1 MDGQN
6 PVTTLARPGEET
18 TEFKAAESGRL
29 WSILTMILG
38 FLTTAGSLVADL
50 FGANTELGVIAG
62 AVVGIAGIVSKTFV
76 DLGYIKSRTAVKEAG
91 LKALKMVFLVFGLG
105 MVLALAGCGSS
116 EQAKRSVE
124 AMEASAMTYDR
135 NMTRIVDGFIEDY
148 RKRSMAEADRL
159 AEDAVRAE
167 TKVVDGVPMA
177 NAVNLQIILTKKVEH
192 YAAIEQRVM
201 QMRAQVL
208 AANVDI
214 VHLLKYSEG
223 LRAYFEGKAKTAE
236 LMNHTSEQLLAFLQ
250 QFVGKKN

>member
-1 MDGQN
+1 MDGQQAGTQE
-6 PVTTLARPGEET
+6 PWMRSLLYKLGGRKFVLA
-18 TEFKAAESGRL
+18 
-29 WSILTMILG
+29 LG
-38 FLTTAGSLVADL
+38 A
-50 FGANTELGVIAG
+50 AG
-62 AVVGIAGIVSKTFV
+62 AVAAHSALGISEEAVLFIVGLAVAFIFGESAVDAAKAFKDKAG
-76 DLGYIKSRTAVKEAG
+76 D
-91 LKALKMVFLVFGLG
+91 ALKMVFIVFGIG
-105 MVLALAGCGSS
+105 AVLALSGCGSN

-192 YAAIEQRVM
+192 YAAVEQRVM